1 MKRVPATLC
10 ARCKGGKLLCGLSA
24 CPLLE
29 RFRAEVRAFT
39 RMPSTTR
46 VYGATPPSLVVGERG
61 YPRVA
66 VMYNVP
72 PGSFGEAA
80 KIYDD
85 PQGWWG
91 RLSLDEI
98 VRLRSGLLASTLR
111 VDARN
116 PWVLYEKE
124 ISLATVSTRPVS
136 SEALLEKP
144 PKPSLRFDGVLKPVG
159 LSAPARL
166 VRVEENPKPPR
177 RLEKA
182 VWDDA
187 RAAEIIGELYFSG
200 VDYYTIIRAMSAGL
214 LGRLRARRLVPTR
227 WAITAVDSIVG
238 ETLRKSVRENPLI
251 NEVELY
257 RGEYLGNR
265 FAVVL
270 VPAAYGM
277 EWVEVW
283 HPSTLWT
290 SGAREPVV
298 IINREDWRGR
308 WNYMD
313 GGYIAA
319 RLAVLEHLYRRRR
332 QAYAVIIREI
342 LPDYYAP
349 VGNWHI
355 RETIRRALQGRPE
368 KYAGL
373 QEALDRATRL
383 FKADLRG
390 ILRSLKIVRQ
400 KTLEKWMQP

>member
-298 IINREDWRGR
+298 IINREDWRGQ
-308 WNYMD
+308 WSYMD

-355 RETIRRALQGRPE
+355 RETVRRALQGRPE
-368 KYAGL
+368 KYASI
-373 QEALDRATRL
+373 QEALDRAARL

-390 ILRSLKIVRQ
+390 VLRSLKIVRQ
-400 KTLEKWMQP
+400 KTLETWMQP